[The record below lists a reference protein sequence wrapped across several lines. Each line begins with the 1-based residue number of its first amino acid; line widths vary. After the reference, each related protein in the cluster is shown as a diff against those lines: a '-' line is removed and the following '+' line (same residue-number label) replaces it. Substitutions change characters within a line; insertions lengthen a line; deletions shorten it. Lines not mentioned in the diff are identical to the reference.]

1 MRVTQGMIY
10 DATNRG
16 LATTMAAVQSASEKV
31 SSTKAL
37 NRPSDNPADVRSAIQ
52 LRDALSELNQFQR
65 NIDGATTK
73 VDAMDGALA
82 DAGDLIQRANEL
94 SIAGGDGTLSAANRQ
109 AMAQEVSQI
118 IESLAQD
125 AGAKVGDAY
134 LFSGFQVNKPPYVV
148 TGPGTVGAYQGDH
161 GVALARIGPG
171 ATVQTSVAGDSAFQ
185 AAFDALTQLKG
196 DLDAGTVV
204 QAGTISKIQIA
215 LDGIL
220 TTRAQVGARADRLE
234 QAKASQGSLV
244 TSNQGL
250 LSQLEDVDMA
260 SAITE
265 LSRRQTTYQA
275 TLAVTAKVMQT
286 SLIDYLR

>member
-10 DATNRG
+10 DSTNRS
-16 LATTMAAVQSASEKV
+16 LSTTAAAVQTASEKV
-31 SSTKAL
+31 SSTKQL
-37 NRPSDNPADVRSAIQ
+37 NRPSDNPADVRAAVQ

-65 NIDGATTK
+65 NIDAATSK

-82 DAGDLIQRANEL
+82 GAGDLIQRANEL
-94 SIAGGDGTLSAANRQ
+94 AIAGGDGTLSAGNRQ
-109 AMAQEVSQI
+109 AMAQEVGQL
-118 IESLAQD
+118 IESMAQD
-125 AGAKVGDAY
+125 AGAKVGNAY
-134 LFSGFQVNKPPYVV
+134 VFSGFQVNKAPYVV
-148 TGPGTVGAYQGDH
+148 TAPGTVGTYQGDH
-161 GVALARIGPG
+161 GVAVARIGPG
-171 ATVQTSVAGDSAFQ
+171 ATVQTSISGDAAFQ
-185 AAFDALTQLKG
+185 AAFDALSQLKA
-196 DLDAGTVV
+196 DLDAGNVV
-204 QAGTISKIQIA
+204 QGGTISKIQGA
-215 LDGIL
+215 LDSIM
-220 TTRAQVGARADRLE
+220 TTRAQVGARANRLE
-234 QAKASQGSLV
+234 QAKTSQGSLI

>member
-1 MRVTQGMIY
+1 VRVTQGMIY
-10 DATNRG
+10 NATNRG
-16 LATTMAAVQSASEKV
+16 LTTTMAAVQSASEKV

-37 NRPSDNPADVRSAIQ
+37 NRPSDNPTDVRSAIQ

-65 NIDGATTK
+65 NIDSATTRT
-73 VDAMDGALA
+73 DAMDGALA

-94 SIAGGDGTLSAANRQ
+94 AIQGGDGTLSAANRQ

-118 IESLAQD
+118 IESMAQD

-148 TGPGTVGAYQGDH
+148 TGPGAVGAYQGDH

-185 AAFDALTQLKG
+185 AAFDALTQLKA

-204 QAGTISKIQIA
+204 QAGTISKIQAA

-234 QAKASQGSLV
+234 QAKTSQGSLV

>member
-1 MRVTQGMIY
+1 MRVTQGMIF
-10 DATNRG
+10 DSTNRS
-16 LATTMAAVQSASEKV
+16 LSTTMAAVQSASEKV
-31 SSTKAL
+31 SSTKQL
-37 NRPSDNPADVRSAIQ
+37 NRPSDNPADVRAAVQ

-65 NIDGATTK
+65 NIDAATARI
-73 VDAMDGALA
+73 DAMDGALA
-82 DAGDLIQRANEL
+82 GAGDLIQRANEL
-94 SIAGGDGTLSAANRQ
+94 AIAGGDGTLSAGNRQ
-109 AMAQEVSQI
+109 AMAQEVNQL
-118 IESLAQD
+118 IESMVQD

-134 LFSGFQVNKPPYVV
+134 VFSGFQVNKAPYVV
-148 TGPGTVGAYQGDH
+148 TGPGTVGTYQGDN
-161 GVALARIGPG
+161 GVAVARIGPG
-171 ATVQTSVAGDSAFQ
+171 ATVQTSISGDAAFQ
-185 AAFDALTQLKG
+185 AAFDALTQLKA

-204 QAGTISKIQIA
+204 QPSTMSKIQAA
-215 LDGIL
+215 LDSIL
-220 TTRAQVGARADRLE
+220 TSRAQVGARANRLE
-234 QAKASQGSLV
+234 QAKTSQASLL